1 MNDTQHYREL
11 PGLEALGE
19 MDAVEARAFEDATRR
34 MDVLRDLVTWRKQ
47 CRLSQQVVAEWMD
60 TTQSAVSEL
69 ESGRIDPRL
78 STLQRYARAL
88 GKELHVMIGEV
99 GTPQGAVAPGVFAE
113 EYDKSFGLILRSLL
127 QAQYTY
133 GSRSA
138 DRLVEQTGL
147 PAPVV
152 DRALSSLSAHEWIRK
167 ISDGPER
174 SRLVT
179 LNAERAQV
187 IGISVREDHVRGVI
201 TTLRTEAPL
210 AIRQLPL
217 PSGEP
222 ADFVE
227 AVKSLVAS
235 LIDAGGDRRLVLG
248 LGVEIAG
255 LVDDELGIVLHAPDL
270 EPRSPLWR
278 NFSLESE
285 LQRATG
291 LRTVVGNDADALA
304 VYEYLRRGDTSDL
317 AVVLMS
323 ESCEGIG
330 SGLIYDGR
338 LLHGRSGISGE
349 IGHVLINR
357 DGEQCRFRHQRGC
370 LETVASAAAVVRHA
384 GIEQKPGML
393 AQALTE
399 AADRVQ
405 RGDRAAVEA
414 FRAAGQGL
422 GRVLTNLTSVLA
434 PSLIVIYGQP
444 EFTQE
449 PGLQSAEVFVSAIK
463 DALSHGWFSQ
473 DKLQVNVVTRELDP
487 TAGPRGAASVAVS
500 HFLDRPLRWLSTPD
514 IPDDELHDNVLARSA

>member
-1 MNDTQHYREL
+1 M
-11 PGLEALGE
+11 
-19 MDAVEARAFEDATRR
+19 
-34 MDVLRDLVTWRKQ
+34 
-47 CRLSQQVVAEWMD
+47 
-60 TTQSAVSEL
+60 
-69 ESGRIDPRL
+69 
-78 STLQRYARAL
+78 
-88 GKELHVMIGEV
+88 
-99 GTPQGAVAPGVFAE
+99 
-113 EYDKSFGLILRSLL
+113 
-127 QAQYTY
+127 
-133 GSRSA
+133 
-138 DRLVEQTGL
+138 
-147 PAPVV
+147 
-152 DRALSSLSAHEWIRK
+152 
-167 ISDGPER
+167 
-174 SRLVT
+174 T

-187 IGISVREDHVRGVI
+187 IGISIRKDHVRGVI

-255 LVDDELGIVLHAPDL
+255 LVDEDLGIVLHAPDL

-323 ESCEGIG
+323 ESYEGIG

-338 LLHGRSGISGE
+338 LLHGHSGISGE
-349 IGHVLINR
+349 IGHVLVNR

-405 RGDRAAVEA
+405 RGDQAAVEA